1 MRKYLLLTILLS
13 GLTLGARGQ
22 SDPEIDLSGLPEKT
36 TASSLRYWF
45 DTDANSVK
53 TASISGSAT
62 TIDAS
67 ALKEG
72 IHTVHYQIVDSKNIA
87 GIPASKMFIKIDPK
101 TTATAKSLRYWFD
114 TDADNVQTSNTLNGA
129 ATINASALKE
139 GIHTV
144 HYQIVDSKGIAGIPV
159 SGMFIKVDPKTIATA
174 KKLRYWFDTDAA
186 SVTTIE
192 TLSGTTT
199 IDASAL
205 KEGIH
210 TVHYQI
216 VDNKNIAGI
225 PVSGM
230 FIKIDPKTIATAN
243 KLRYWFDTNKAS
255 VVETALSEGVQTID
269 ASKLMEGI
277 HTIHYQIVDSKGAV
291 DIPVSALF
299 IKLDKKTVAEATAIR
314 YWFDEN
320 DANMVQVDIKET
332 MTINVG
338 KLRKGEHYLHMQ
350 LIAAN
355 GEVMPSRSGSFEMVT
370 KIVRGDA
377 NDDEAINVADIV
389 MIVNYIEDP
398 ENPAENFNADNA
410 DANDDGVVNA
420 DDIVET
426 TYISIN
432 GKSSWTK
439 VGTGTFSYVLFW
451 PSDYVDGVPQPRP
464 VEGYELYHREGTDLY
479 KIAKWGNGTPVSYY
493 FTWDKETNVIATQKG
508 PIGENDML
516 VWDVSTFN
524 SSNYPYENYPSRYV
538 PDEKTFYFYNVY
550 LYASGSYLGI
560 RAIPETFVVEWDAA
574 N

>member
-277 HTIHYQIVDSKGAV
+277 HTLHYQIVDSKGAV

-426 TYISIN
+426 TYISMN

-451 PSDYVDGVPQPRP
+451 PSDYVDGVPQPRL

-538 PDEKTFYFYNVY
+538 PGEKTFYFYNVY

-560 RAIPETFVVEWDAA
+560 RAIPETFVVEWDVA

>member
-216 VDNKNIAGI
+216 EDDKGIAGI

-230 FIKIDPKTIATAN
+230 FIKIDPKTTATAN

-277 HTIHYQIVDSKGAV
+277 HTLHYQIVDSKGAV

-299 IKLDKKTVAEATAIR
+299 IKLDKKTVAEATAVR
-314 YWFDEN
+314 YWFDED
-320 DANMVQVDIKET
+320 DANAKEGEITTEIQIVDASELSKGEHEIHYQLMAVNGEVFPVRSGFFENIMEIPGDVNDDGKVNVGDVDFVIEAIGEDYET
-332 MTINVG
+332 HKAADANKDDKINVG
-338 KLRKGEHYLHMQ
+338 D
-350 LIAAN
+350 
-355 GEVMPSRSGSFEMVT
+355 V
-370 KIVRGDA
+370 
-377 NDDEAINVADIV
+377 
-389 MIVNYIEDP
+389 
-398 ENPAENFNADNA
+398 
-410 DANDDGVVNA
+410 
-420 DDIVET
+420 
-426 TYISIN
+426 
-432 GKSSWTK
+432 
-439 VGTGTFSYVLFW
+439 
-451 PSDYVDGVPQPRP
+451 DYVI
-464 VEGYELYHREGTDLY
+464 ELIE
-479 KIAKWGNGTPVSYY
+479 
-493 FTWDKETNVIATQKG
+493 
-508 PIGENDML
+508 
-516 VWDVSTFN
+516 
-524 SSNYPYENYPSRYV
+524 
-538 PDEKTFYFYNVY
+538 
-550 LYASGSYLGI
+550 
-560 RAIPETFVVEWDAA
+560 
-574 N
+574 

>member
-53 TASISGSAT
+53 TASISGNAT

-72 IHTVHYQIVDSKNIA
+72 IHTVHYQIVDNKNIA

-159 SGMFIKVDPKTIATA
+159 SGMFIKVDPKTTATA
-174 KKLRYWFDTDAA
+174 KKLRYWFDTVAA

-216 VDNKNIAGI
+216 EDDKGIAGI

-230 FIKIDPKTIATAN
+230 FIKIDPKTTATAN

-277 HTIHYQIVDSKGAV
+277 HTVHYQIIDSKGAV

-299 IKLDKKTVAEATAIR
+299 IKLDKNTVAEATAVR
-314 YWFDEN
+314 YWFDED
-320 DANMVQVDIKET
+320 DANAKEGEITTEVQIVDAS
-332 MTINVG
+332 
-338 KLRKGEHYLHMQ
+338 KLKKGEHVIHYQ

-355 GEVMPSRSGSFEMVT
+355 GEVFPVRSGIFENIM
-370 KIVRGDA
+370 IIPGDV
-377 NDDEAINVADIV
+377 NDDGKVNVGDVDFVIEAIG
-389 MIVNYIEDP
+389 EDY
-398 ENPAENFNADNA
+398 ETHKAA
-410 DANDDGVVNA
+410 DANKDDK
-420 DDIVET
+420 
-426 TYISIN
+426 IN
-432 GKSSWTK
+432 
-439 VGTGTFSYVLFW
+439 VGDV
-451 PSDYVDGVPQPRP
+451 DYVI
-464 VEGYELYHREGTDLY
+464 ELIE
-479 KIAKWGNGTPVSYY
+479 
-493 FTWDKETNVIATQKG
+493 
-508 PIGENDML
+508 
-516 VWDVSTFN
+516 
-524 SSNYPYENYPSRYV
+524 
-538 PDEKTFYFYNVY
+538 
-550 LYASGSYLGI
+550 
-560 RAIPETFVVEWDAA
+560 
-574 N
+574 

>member
-53 TASISGSAT
+53 TASISGNAT

-72 IHTVHYQIVDSKNIA
+72 IHTVHYQIVDNKNIA

-159 SGMFIKVDPKTIATA
+159 SGMFIKVDPKTTATA

-216 VDNKNIAGI
+216 EDDKGIAGI

-230 FIKIDPKTIATAN
+230 FIKIDPKTTATAN

-277 HTIHYQIVDSKGAV
+277 HTVHYQIIDSKGAV

-299 IKLDKKTVAEATAIR
+299 IKLDKKTVAEATAVR
-314 YWFDEN
+314 YWFDED
-320 DANMVQVDIKET
+320 DANAKEGEITTEIQIVDASELSKGEHEIHYQLMAVNGEVFPVRSGFFENIMEIPGDVNDDGKVNVGDVDFVIEAIGEDYET
-332 MTINVG
+332 HKAADANKDDKINVG
-338 KLRKGEHYLHMQ
+338 D
-350 LIAAN
+350 
-355 GEVMPSRSGSFEMVT
+355 V
-370 KIVRGDA
+370 
-377 NDDEAINVADIV
+377 
-389 MIVNYIEDP
+389 
-398 ENPAENFNADNA
+398 
-410 DANDDGVVNA
+410 
-420 DDIVET
+420 
-426 TYISIN
+426 
-432 GKSSWTK
+432 
-439 VGTGTFSYVLFW
+439 
-451 PSDYVDGVPQPRP
+451 DYVI
-464 VEGYELYHREGTDLY
+464 ELIE
-479 KIAKWGNGTPVSYY
+479 
-493 FTWDKETNVIATQKG
+493 
-508 PIGENDML
+508 
-516 VWDVSTFN
+516 
-524 SSNYPYENYPSRYV
+524 
-538 PDEKTFYFYNVY
+538 
-550 LYASGSYLGI
+550 
-560 RAIPETFVVEWDAA
+560 
-574 N
+574 

>member
-53 TASISGSAT
+53 TASISGNAT

-72 IHTVHYQIVDSKNIA
+72 IHTVHYQIVDNKNIA

-159 SGMFIKVDPKTIATA
+159 SGMFIKVDPKTTATA

-216 VDNKNIAGI
+216 EDDKGIAGI

-230 FIKIDPKTIATAN
+230 FIKIDPKTTATAN

-277 HTIHYQIVDSKGAV
+277 HTVHYQIIDSKGAV

-299 IKLDKKTVAEATAIR
+299 IKLDKKTVAEATAVR
-314 YWFDEN
+314 YWFDED
-320 DANMVQVDIKET
+320 DANAKEGEITTEVQIVDAS
-332 MTINVG
+332 
-338 KLRKGEHYLHMQ
+338 KLKKGEHVIHYQ

-355 GEVMPSRSGSFEMVT
+355 GEVFPVRSGIFENIM
-370 KIVRGDA
+370 IIPGD
-377 NDDEAINVADIV
+377 
-389 MIVNYIEDP
+389 VNE
-398 ENPAENFNADNA
+398 
-410 DANDDGVVNA
+410 DGVVDVSDIDFIIEIIGQDYDENNSDHVKA
-420 DDIVET
+420 DV
-426 TYISIN
+426 N
-432 GKSSWTK
+432 G
-439 VGTGTFSYVLFW
+439 
-451 PSDYVDGVPQPRP
+451 
-464 VEGYELYHREGTDLY
+464 
-479 KIAKWGNGTPVSYY
+479 
-493 FTWDKETNVIATQKG
+493 DKEI
-508 PIGENDML
+508 
-516 VWDVSTFN
+516 DVS
-524 SSNYPYENYPSRYV
+524 
-538 PDEKTFYFYNVY
+538 D
-550 LYASGSYLGI
+550 I
-560 RAIPETFVVEWDAA
+560 DFVIERI

>member
-13 GLTLGARGQ
+13 GLTLGAMGQ

-53 TASISGSAT
+53 TASISGNAT

-72 IHTVHYQIVDSKNIA
+72 IHTVHYQIVDNKNIA

-159 SGMFIKVDPKTIATA
+159 SGMFIKVDPKTTATA

-216 VDNKNIAGI
+216 EDDKGIAGI

-230 FIKIDPKTIATAN
+230 FIKIDPKTTATAN

-277 HTIHYQIVDSKGAV
+277 HTVHYQIIDSKGAV

-299 IKLDKKTVAEATAIR
+299 IKLDKKTVAEATAVR
-314 YWFDEN
+314 YWFDED
-320 DANMVQVDIKET
+320 DANAKEGEITTEVQIVDAS
-332 MTINVG
+332 
-338 KLRKGEHYLHMQ
+338 KLKKGEHVIHYQ

-355 GEVMPSRSGSFEMVT
+355 GEVFPVRSGIFENIM
-370 KIVRGDA
+370 IIPGD
-377 NDDEAINVADIV
+377 
-389 MIVNYIEDP
+389 VNE
-398 ENPAENFNADNA
+398 
-410 DANDDGVVNA
+410 DGVVDVSDIDFIIEIIGQDYDENNSDHVKA
-420 DDIVET
+420 DV
-426 TYISIN
+426 N
-432 GKSSWTK
+432 G
-439 VGTGTFSYVLFW
+439 
-451 PSDYVDGVPQPRP
+451 
-464 VEGYELYHREGTDLY
+464 
-479 KIAKWGNGTPVSYY
+479 
-493 FTWDKETNVIATQKG
+493 DKEI
-508 PIGENDML
+508 
-516 VWDVSTFN
+516 DVS
-524 SSNYPYENYPSRYV
+524 
-538 PDEKTFYFYNVY
+538 D
-550 LYASGSYLGI
+550 I
-560 RAIPETFVVEWDAA
+560 DFVIERI

>member
-53 TASISGSAT
+53 TASISGNAT

-72 IHTVHYQIVDSKNIA
+72 IHTVHYQIVDNKNIA

-159 SGMFIKVDPKTIATA
+159 SGMFIKVDPKTTATA

-216 VDNKNIAGI
+216 EDDKGIAGI

-230 FIKIDPKTIATAN
+230 FIKIDPKTTATAN

-277 HTIHYQIVDSKGAV
+277 HTVHYQIIDSKGAV

-299 IKLDKKTVAEATAIR
+299 IKLDKKTVAEATAVR
-314 YWFDEN
+314 YWFDED
-320 DANMVQVDIKET
+320 DANAKEGEITTEVQIVDAS
-332 MTINVG
+332 
-338 KLRKGEHYLHMQ
+338 KLKKGEHVIHYQ
-350 LIAAN
+350 LITAN
-355 GEVMPSRSGSFEMVT
+355 GEVFPVRSGIFENIM
-370 KIVRGDA
+370 IIPGDV
-377 NDDEAINVADIV
+377 NDDGKVNVGDVDFVIEAIG
-389 MIVNYIEDP
+389 EDY
-398 ENPAENFNADNA
+398 ETHKAA
-410 DANDDGVVNA
+410 DANKDDK
-420 DDIVET
+420 
-426 TYISIN
+426 IN
-432 GKSSWTK
+432 
-439 VGTGTFSYVLFW
+439 VGDV
-451 PSDYVDGVPQPRP
+451 DYVI
-464 VEGYELYHREGTDLY
+464 ELIE
-479 KIAKWGNGTPVSYY
+479 
-493 FTWDKETNVIATQKG
+493 
-508 PIGENDML
+508 
-516 VWDVSTFN
+516 
-524 SSNYPYENYPSRYV
+524 
-538 PDEKTFYFYNVY
+538 
-550 LYASGSYLGI
+550 
-560 RAIPETFVVEWDAA
+560 
-574 N
+574 

>member
-159 SGMFIKVDPKTIATA
+159 SGMFIKVDPKTTATA

-243 KLRYWFDTNKAS
+243 NLRYWFDTNKAS

-277 HTIHYQIVDSKGAV
+277 HTLHYQIVDSKGAV

-299 IKLDKKTVAEATAIR
+299 IKLDKKTVAEATAVR
-314 YWFDEN
+314 YWFDED
-320 DANMVQVDIKET
+320 DANAKEGEITTEVQIVDAS
-332 MTINVG
+332 
-338 KLRKGEHYLHMQ
+338 KLKKGEHEIHYQ
-350 LIAAN
+350 LVAAN
-355 GEVMPSRSGSFEMVT
+355 GEVFPVRSGNFESIME
-370 KIVRGDA
+370 IPGDVNEDGEVDA
-377 NDDEAINVADIV
+377 LDIQDVITMICNEEYSEIADVNHDEAVDALDIQ
-389 MIVNYIEDP
+389 
-398 ENPAENFNADNA
+398 
-410 DANDDGVVNA
+410 
-420 DDIVET
+420 DI
-426 TYISIN
+426 ISIICN
-432 GKSSWTK
+432 
-439 VGTGTFSYVLFW
+439 
-451 PSDYVDGVPQPRP
+451 Q
-464 VEGYELYHREGTDLY
+464 
-479 KIAKWGNGTPVSYY
+479 
-493 FTWDKETNVIATQKG
+493 
-508 PIGENDML
+508 
-516 VWDVSTFN
+516 
-524 SSNYPYENYPSRYV
+524 
-538 PDEKTFYFYNVY
+538 
-550 LYASGSYLGI
+550 
-560 RAIPETFVVEWDAA
+560 
-574 N
+574 

>member
-53 TASISGSAT
+53 TASISGNAT

-72 IHTVHYQIVDSKNIA
+72 IHTVHYQIVDNKNIA

-159 SGMFIKVDPKTIATA
+159 SGMFIKVDPKTTATA

-216 VDNKNIAGI
+216 EDDKGIAGI

-277 HTIHYQIVDSKGAV
+277 HTVHYQIIDSKGAV

-299 IKLDKKTVAEATAIR
+299 IKLDKKTVAEATAVR
-314 YWFDEN
+314 YWFDED
-320 DANMVQVDIKET
+320 DANAKEGEITTEVQIVDAS
-332 MTINVG
+332 
-338 KLRKGEHYLHMQ
+338 KLKKGEHVIHYQ

-355 GEVMPSRSGSFEMVT
+355 GEVFPVRSGIFENIM
-370 KIVRGDA
+370 IIPGD
-377 NDDEAINVADIV
+377 
-389 MIVNYIEDP
+389 VNE
-398 ENPAENFNADNA
+398 
-410 DANDDGVVNA
+410 DGVVDVSDIDFIIEIIGQDYDENNSDHVKA
-420 DDIVET
+420 DV
-426 TYISIN
+426 N
-432 GKSSWTK
+432 G
-439 VGTGTFSYVLFW
+439 
-451 PSDYVDGVPQPRP
+451 
-464 VEGYELYHREGTDLY
+464 
-479 KIAKWGNGTPVSYY
+479 
-493 FTWDKETNVIATQKG
+493 DKEI
-508 PIGENDML
+508 
-516 VWDVSTFN
+516 DVS
-524 SSNYPYENYPSRYV
+524 
-538 PDEKTFYFYNVY
+538 D
-550 LYASGSYLGI
+550 I
-560 RAIPETFVVEWDAA
+560 DFVIERI

>member
-53 TASISGSAT
+53 TASISGNAT

-72 IHTVHYQIVDSKNIA
+72 IHTVHYQIVDNKNIA

-277 HTIHYQIVDSKGAV
+277 HTLHYQIVDSKGAV

-299 IKLDKKTVAEATAIR
+299 IKLDKKTVAEATAVR
-314 YWFDEN
+314 YWFDED
-320 DANMVQVDIKET
+320 DANAKEGEITTEIQIVDASELSKGEHEIHYQLMAVNGEVFPVRSGFFENIMEIPGDVNDDGKVNVGDVDFVIEAIGEDYET
-332 MTINVG
+332 HKAADANKDDKINVG
-338 KLRKGEHYLHMQ
+338 D
-350 LIAAN
+350 
-355 GEVMPSRSGSFEMVT
+355 V
-370 KIVRGDA
+370 
-377 NDDEAINVADIV
+377 
-389 MIVNYIEDP
+389 
-398 ENPAENFNADNA
+398 
-410 DANDDGVVNA
+410 
-420 DDIVET
+420 
-426 TYISIN
+426 
-432 GKSSWTK
+432 
-439 VGTGTFSYVLFW
+439 
-451 PSDYVDGVPQPRP
+451 DYVI
-464 VEGYELYHREGTDLY
+464 ELIE
-479 KIAKWGNGTPVSYY
+479 
-493 FTWDKETNVIATQKG
+493 
-508 PIGENDML
+508 
-516 VWDVSTFN
+516 
-524 SSNYPYENYPSRYV
+524 
-538 PDEKTFYFYNVY
+538 
-550 LYASGSYLGI
+550 
-560 RAIPETFVVEWDAA
+560 
-574 N
+574 